1 MVVKNKTLKLV
12 VCMSLI
18 VALAISALSLS
29 VRATFENTHN
39 NSGNQAIDI
48 VGIAETQVGY
58 GEGGDG
64 YTKYGDWYGLPY
76 SDWCAMFVSWCA
88 NQAGVSTDV
97 FPSFALCSAGAD
109 WFINQGRFH
118 YAGDYQPQAGDLI
131 FYSSWGD
138 IYHVGLVTGSDSSNV
153 YSIEGNYNEA
163 VYNVSY
169 SLSYGDILGYATPA
183 YSTAAAAPDPEPVVY
198 DEEEDEEDIEEVSAV
213 DSEDD
218 EDDEDEDENAPV
230 VDEETDEDDADEA
243 DDTAASDDIDE
254 EDDEEED
261 AAPSVPEKKVQ
272 PTLTATAGALLGDAN
287 GDGVIDS
294 ADALLIQRYLAGNLS
309 DPNFSFL
316 NADADASGEIDI
328 ADALYVLELSIAA

>member
-198 DEEEDEEDIEEVSAV
+198 DEEEDEEDIEQVSAV

-218 EDDEDEDENAPV
+218 EDENEPV

-254 EDDEEED
+254 EDEEED
-261 AAPSVPEKKVQ
+261 AAPSVPEKNVQ
-272 PTLTATAGALLGDAN
+272 PALTATAGALLGDAN

-328 ADALYVLELSIAA
+328 ADALYVLELSIA